1 MVLPWI
7 PWRQPGDFRG
17 DVMRASVFVGRVG
30 GLAVA
35 LGVGAAAGC
44 LTSGVAGASPD
55 ESTDSSAR
63 SEATAAGATRE
74 GSSGS
79 GLRSRLTRSA
89 AQGTSSGGREAGGVK
104 GARGPVVKNDPGSAA
119 ASGRVESDGL
129 ASVLPAESVL
139 PPVRVSTEVAEDRLL
154 GPTASVPV
162 EAMPVA
168 STVVGLVPGVAEAD
182 ADASVMAPATA
193 TSGAMEAVDE
203 GWSGLVPGGPGE
215 LAASWVMVAA
225 ARRETRSR
233 AILLG
238 TAARTVAAGGLPD
251 AERLPT
257 AAAAVV
263 GEDSVHAVA
272 PAAAEVS
279 VDPITAIVQQVQAV
293 ISGIVE
299 AVTQFVNRVV
309 TVVSQIVTSIVNIF
323 VPTVPVNSAPTVANP
338 TVGVPDSVTGAV
350 TGIVSATD
358 ADGDVLTY
366 SAPAGTSKGSVA
378 IDSSTGAFTYA
389 PTVNARENAAK
400 VGATDAEKAD
410 SFTVTVTDG
419 KGGSADVAIS
429 VVISPLA
436 TTPTNSAPVVGS
448 PTVGV
453 PDAITGV
460 VAGTMNASDPD
471 GDPLSYTA
479 PASTGKGTVAIDVAT
494 GEFTYTPTA
503 AARQN
508 AANVAATPADKSDTF
523 TVTVSDGQG
532 GSTTAPVTVVIA
544 PAVATPSNNAPV
556 AETPPV
562 VIPNLVTGIAVGQIT
577 ATDPDGD
584 SLTYSGTTT
593 TSKGAVVVSSDG
605 SFVYT
610 PTLAARHSVS
620 KVGTEVDDLLDT
632 FTVTASDGRGGSV
645 AVPVVVY
652 VLPLNAAPV
661 PGNTVV
667 SVPDTST
674 GVVTGSMTATDAD
687 GDVLTYTVSATPSK
701 GSVLI
706 APDGTFVYTPTAD
719 ARHDAA
725 NPAPAPT
732 MINTIDAH
740 TMTPAM
746 AISADG
752 NRLYVADQRS
762 QALIMIDTA
771 TDVVTASVEIPNMP
785 SNVAIS
791 PDGTRAYV
799 TTSTIND
806 SDTPSGSLIV
816 VDTETR
822 SIIATVTGLLDPN
835 GVAVS
840 PDGSRVYV
848 VDGVAR
854 TVQVVDT
861 DTNTIIATIQD
872 VFGTRGVAVSPD
884 GSRVYV
890 TGGSTVSVIN
900 TATNTLAAT
909 ITGFNGVAGTLS
921 AVAISPD
928 GASAYLT
935 NGSGS
940 IWVVD
945 TATNTVT
952 GSIGDLDR
960 IVLSSDIAISPDG
973 KYIYMTAPSDVSVI
987 DIDLGTPIAS
997 IPALEGGPFAV
1008 SPDGTRLY
1016 RSSSRSVDVFDTYG
1030 NAIDTFTVTVTDGYG
1045 GTTSIPV
1052 IVGIAPVNSAPVAGI
1067 PAVGTPDA
1075 STGVVTGSVT
1085 ATDADGDI
1093 LTYSG
1098 STTTSKGNVVVDP
1111 TGGLTY
1117 TPTAEARIN
1126 AARVD
1131 ATEAEKLDT
1140 FTVLVTDG
1148 YGGAVAT
1155 TVNVVVVPIQTGAP
1169 TVAINVRDYSGT
1181 TEGDS
1186 GSHVVFVPVELSRAS
1201 DQEITVDY
1209 QIGAPWSSA

>member
-1 MVLPWI
+1 MPAAPVVI
-7 PWRQPGDFRG
+7 
-17 DVMRASVFVGRVG
+17 SV
-30 GLAVA
+30 A
-35 LGVGAAAGC
+35 
-44 LTSGVAGASPD
+44 
-55 ESTDSSAR
+55 SSA
-63 SEATAAGATRE
+63 SEA
-74 GSSGS
+74 
-79 GLRSRLTRSA
+79 
-89 AQGTSSGGREAGGVK
+89 
-104 GARGPVVKNDPGSAA
+104 
-119 ASGRVESDGL
+119 
-129 ASVLPAESVL
+129 
-139 PPVRVSTEVAEDRLL
+139 
-154 GPTASVPV
+154 
-162 EAMPVA
+162 
-168 STVVGLVPGVAEAD
+168 VAEAP
-182 ADASVMAPATA
+182 VMVPAAA
-193 TSGAMEAVDE
+193 TTGMVEAVDG
-203 GWSGLVPGGPGE
+203 GWSGLLPGGPGE
-215 LAASWVMVAA
+215 SAMSWAMVAV
-225 ARRETRSR
+225 ARRETRDRPSV
-233 AILLG
+233 AIVPVGRVSAGEL
-238 TAARTVAAGGLPD
+238 RDVEQVAA
-251 AERLPT
+251 

-263 GEDSVHAVA
+263 GGDSVHAVT
-272 PAAAEVS
+272 PAVAEVS
-279 VDPITAIVQQVQAV
+279 ADPITAIFQQVQAV
-293 ISGIVE
+293 IGGIVE
-299 AVTQFVNRVV
+299 AVTQFVNQVV
-309 TVVSQIVTSIVNIF
+309 TVVNQIVTSIVNIF
-323 VPTVPVNSAPTVANP
+323 VPMAPVNSAPTVAALN
-338 TVGVPDSVTGAV
+338 VGVPDSVNGAV
-350 TGIVSATD
+350 TGLVSATD

-389 PTVNARENAAK
+389 PTVGARENAAK
-400 VGATDAEKAD
+400 VGATDADKSD

-419 KGGSADVAIS
+419 KGGSVA
-429 VVISPLA
+429 VVIAVAISPLA
-436 TTPTNSAPVVGS
+436 TTPTNSAPIAGT

-460 VAGTMNASDPD
+460 VTGQVTASDPD
-471 GDPLSYTA
+471 GDPLTYTG

-508 AANVAATPADKSDTF
+508 AANVAATPADTSDTF

-562 VIPNLVTGIAVGQIT
+562 VMPDLVTGIAVGQIT

-701 GSVLI
+701 GSVQI
-706 APDGTFVYTPTAD
+706 NPDGTFVYTPTAD
-719 ARHDAA
+719 ARHSAA

-732 MINTIDAH
+732 MINSIDAH

-752 NRLYVADQRS
+752 NRLFVADQRS

-799 TTSTIND
+799 TTFTIND
-806 SDTPSGSLIV
+806 SDIPSGSLIV

-822 SIIATVTGLLDPN
+822 SIVATVTGLLDPN

-900 TATNTLAAT
+900 TATNALAAT
-909 ITGFNGVAGTLS
+909 ITGFDGVVGGLS

-960 IVLSSDIAISPDG
+960 FIRSSDIAVSPDG

-997 IPALEGGPFAV
+997 IPALDGGRFAL

-1016 RSSSRSVDVFDTYG
+1016 RSSSWSVDVFDTYG
-1030 NAIDTFTVTVTDGYG
+1030 NAIDIFTVTVSDGYG

-1052 IVGIAPVNSAPVAGI
+1052 IVGIAPVNSAPVVGI
-1067 PAVGTPDA
+1067 PAVDMPDA
-1075 STGVVTGSVT
+1075 STGVVSGSVS
-1085 ATDADGDI
+1085 ATDADGDALI
-1093 LTYSG
+1093 FSG
-1098 STTTSKGNVVVDP
+1098 STTTAKGSLVVGP
-1111 TGGLTY
+1111 TGEFTY

-1126 AARVD
+1126 AARAD
-1131 ATEAEKLDT
+1131 AAEAEKFDT
-1140 FTVLVTDG
+1140 FAVVINDG
-1148 YGGAVAT
+1148 YGGTTSVPVRVAISPRAPITT
-1155 TVNVVVVPIQTGAP
+1155 TVGLQYYNFE
-1169 TVAINVRDYSGT
+1169 SGT
-1181 TEGDS
+1181 FVPNDFAEGDS
-1186 GSHVVFVPVELSRAS
+1186 GSWDALVPVVLSGPSSETVTVTYTVGLGYNATPGVDFLETS
-1201 DQEITVDY
+1201 GTLIFGPGETTADIPITIFGDTRYEPNGVVRVTLTDATNAVV
-1209 QIGAPWSSA
+1209 IADSTGLDPVPSRFIHILNDDPVSA